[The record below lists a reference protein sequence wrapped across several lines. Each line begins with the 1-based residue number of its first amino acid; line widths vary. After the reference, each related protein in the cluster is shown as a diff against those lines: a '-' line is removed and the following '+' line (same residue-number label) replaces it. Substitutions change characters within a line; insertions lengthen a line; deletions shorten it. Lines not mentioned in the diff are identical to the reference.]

1 MRFFYDFEFCE
12 DGWSIEPISIG
23 IVSEAGDE
31 YYAVFD
37 DVPIIQVY
45 ANDWLVE
52 HVTPYL
58 PIRPVTGPAV
68 WPPVKLDLTH
78 PDVKKRTT
86 IRAEVEA
93 FLLHPV
99 GATADEDVE
108 LWADCG
114 AYDHV
119 ALMQLWGAMTEKP
132 ARLPYFTH
140 DLMQEHERLGMPEL
154 PKQAENEH
162 HALYD
167 ARHDHAVWHFLD
179 EYASLCHSRN
189 PV

>member
-1 MRFFYDFEFCE
+1 MRFFYDLEFCE

-52 HVTPYL
+52 HVMPYI
-58 PIRPVTGPAV
+58 PTTHATHAVV
-68 WPPVKLDLTH
+68 WPAVKLDPLH

-86 IRAEVEA
+86 VRAEIEE
-93 FLLHPV
+93 FLLNPV
-99 GATADEDVE
+99 GGRGEEDIE

-119 ALMQLWGAMTEKP
+119 ALMQLWGTMVDKP
-132 ARLPYFTH
+132 AKLPYFTH
-140 DLMQEHERLGMPEL
+140 DLMQEWHRLGKPEL
-154 PKQAENEH
+154 PQQAENEH

-167 ARHDHAVWHFLD
+167 ARHDRDVWHFLD
-179 EYASLCHSRN
+179 EYAHLSYSN
-189 PV
+189 QP